1 MYLATRFLKFSIF
14 LFGTSRSDE
23 DINSTH
29 SFILTSMFDANE
41 QCFSDIQSPVN
52 IPRTGEIS
60 ETN

>member
-1 MYLATRFLKFSIF
+1 MYLATRFLKVSIF

-23 DINSTH
+23 EINITQSN
-29 SFILTSMFDANE
+29 SLSSIFDGNE
-41 QCFSDIQSPVN
+41 ECLSDIQSPVN

>member
-1 MYLATRFLKFSIF
+1 MYLATRFLEVSIF

-23 DINSTH
+23 EINSTH
-29 SFILTSMFDANE
+29 FFKLSSMFDGNE
-41 QCFSDIQSPVN
+41 ECFSDIQSPVN